1 MSLCIDGKGWQR
13 IAIVQLFIFAF
24 TLKAL
29 HLCFVP
35 SKNGAKGQDW
45 LLDQAGFWIV
55 HVYSMSLICQKNQ
68 TLEDPSTC

>member
-1 MSLCIDGKGWQR
+1 MAKDGKGW
-13 IAIVQLFIFAF
+13 QLFIFAF

-45 LLDQAGFWIV
+45 LLDQAEFWVV
-55 HVYSMSLICQKNQ
+55 HVYSMFLICQKNQ
-68 TLEDPSTC
+68 TLEDPRTC